1 MKAKAIYPIESIH
14 GNISPDHYARVLN
27 GQLIIQRRPKRT
39 KPATEAQI
47 RARREFG
54 EKYAGKH

>member
-1 MKAKAIYPIESIH
+1 MKAKAIDIIEFLK
-14 GNISPDHYARVLN
+14 GNLTEDHYARVLN
-27 GQLIIQRRPKRT
+27 GEIVVQRRPKHK

>member
-1 MKAKAIYPIESIH
+1 MKAKAIDIIEFLR
-14 GNISPDHYARVLN
+14 GNLTKDHYARILN
-27 GQLIIQRRPKRT
+27 GEIVIQRRPKRT